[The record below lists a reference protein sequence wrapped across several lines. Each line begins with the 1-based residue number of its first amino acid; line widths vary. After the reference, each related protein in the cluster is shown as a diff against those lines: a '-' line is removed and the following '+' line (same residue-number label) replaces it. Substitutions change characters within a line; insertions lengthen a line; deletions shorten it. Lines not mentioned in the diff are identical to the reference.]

1 MLTSL
6 FGDLSPRRGPEKA
19 TEAADR
25 GFADTTVLEDQVP
38 RALAR
43 DTDPHSLDVF
53 VAGSPAV
60 AIREHFA
67 SSRADLDRASSMI
80 TLLDPSRLW
89 APAVIKALSD
99 ATGARVEKLHLRER
113 GTLRTLAVVERTAV
127 RLRSAG
133 PLKVYH
139 ADVRSLGAE
148 HDEIVNALAERSHM
162 TVVIV
167 GAMQPHALELLMRSL
182 LDATRQPHWHCP
194 RLAFLLPP
202 GAFEAGH
209 RILARD
215 WPSRVRVSVVA
226 EALTGASSA
235 WNTVL
240 AAWEDGL
247 DSLPADPRMAGA
259 PRQSLDSGLL
269 TRQLQNLARSEG
281 IMGCAVVDME
291 RGDLLLSESRS
302 MTNAGLTAMA
312 RALCESRAAHGRA
325 AGPGMPVP
333 EELQVVSTAG
343 IDLLRCAPP
352 PSRLGLAIR
361 LERHGAAVQM
371 LRPRMTEVERL
382 LR

>member
-1 MLTSL
+1 MLSSL
-6 FGDLSPRRGPEKA
+6 FGDLAPRRAPEKA
-19 TEAADR
+19 ATPAER
-25 GFADTTVLEDQVP
+25 GFADTTVLEDSKPQAPP
-38 RALAR
+38 RGPAA
-43 DTDPHSLDVF
+43 HSLDVF
-53 VAGSPAV
+53 VSGSPAV
-60 AIREHFA
+60 AIRDHFA
-67 SSRADLDRASSMI
+67 SSRADLDRATSMI
-80 TLLDPSRLW
+80 TLLDPSRIW

-99 ATGARVEKLHLRER
+99 ATGAPVEKLNLRER

-182 LDATRQPHWHCP
+182 LDATRLPQWHCP

-235 WNTVL
+235 WNTIL
-240 AAWEDGL
+240 AAWEEGL
-247 DSLPADPRMAGA
+247 DTVPNDPRLAGNSA
-259 PRQSLDSGLL
+259 QTLDSGLL
-269 TRQLQNLARSEG
+269 TRQLQALARTEG
-281 IMGCAVVDME
+281 VMGCAVIDLE
-291 RGDLLLSESRS
+291 RGDMLLSESRA
-302 MTNAGLTAMA
+302 MTSAGLTATT
-312 RALCESRAAHGRA
+312 RALAEARAAHGRA

-333 EELQVVSTAG
+333 EEVQVISSAG

-352 PSRLGLAIR
+352 PSRLGLVLR
-361 LERHGAAVQM
+361 LDRHGANLPAA
-371 LRPRMTEVERL
+371 RSRMAEVERL